1 MGLSLYVADYNRLR
15 RKRDLPSAGRI
26 SLSCD
31 VNARRIIPGGGLG
44 LLDAMLLDAML
55 LDATLPDA
63 TLPDAML
70 PDATLLNAELAAA
83 ELNALPPPALPYF
96 LRLIGGGCKG
106 LGLAGGVTVPL
117 FLSES
122 NSFRISW
129 AMLSRL

>member
-1 MGLSLYVADYNRLR
+1 MGLDAM
-15 RKRDLPSAGRI
+15 
-26 SLSCD
+26 
-31 VNARRIIPGGGLG
+31 
-44 LLDAMLLDAML
+44 LLDATLLDAML
-55 LDATLPDA
+55 LDATL
-63 TLPDAML
+63 LDAML
-70 PDATLLNAELAAA
+70 PDATELDAMLSDATLLDGELAAA

-117 FLSES
+117 PLFLSES